1 MNVATVKPEKLNRRM
16 GLARPGCWHRVCFG
30 SHKVMELRH
39 LRYFVVVAEELH
51 FTRAADILD
60 MSQPPLSQRIMQLES
75 ELGVKLFERSRR
87 SVQLTAAGAR
97 FLECARGVLER
108 LDQGVEELR
117 QLTRAE
123 SGRMTIG
130 WEPLIELG
138 SEPTVIQSLRGQYPQ
153 MHVELK
159 TFAAADLLRALRD
172 RRVDAALSTAS
183 ETDPDL
189 TVQPL
194 ESLPL
199 VAVVPRGH
207 RLANRSAISPGDLAK
222 EQRVRLARH
231 VAPSLAKCLSDIWR
245 HEQIDATADVE
256 VDTPLSLLRLVGTGV
271 GCGVLAA
278 SPTAIEFPGCVCRP
292 LVGRVSKVE
301 VGLVVR
307 AGETSPAVGRLVSA
321 ASALRSEV
329 RARAA

>member
-1 MNVATVKPEKLNRRM
+1 MD
-16 GLARPGCWHRVCFG
+16 
-30 SHKVMELRH
+30 LRH

-60 MSQPPLSQRIMQLES
+60 MSQPPLSQRIMQLER
-75 ELGVKLFERSRR
+75 ELGVKLFERTRR
-87 SVQLTAAGAR
+87 SVELTAAGAR
-97 FLECARGVLER
+97 FLPCARGVLEQ
-108 LDQGVEELR
+108 LDRGVEALK
-117 QLTRAE
+117 QLARGE

-138 SEPTVIQSLRGQYPQ
+138 LEPTVIEALRGGHPQ
-153 MHVELK
+153 MHVEVK

-189 TVQPL
+189 TLQPL

-199 VAVVPRGH
+199 VALVPRGH
-207 RLANRSAISPGDLAK
+207 RLANRPAISPADLAK
-222 EQRVRLARH
+222 EQRVRLAPH
-231 VAPSLAKCLSDIWR
+231 VAPGLAKCVSDIWR
-245 HEQIDATADVE
+245 HEQIDATAEVE
-256 VDTPLSLLRLVGTGV
+256 VDTPLSLLRLVATGV
-271 GCGVLAA
+271 GCGLIAA
-278 SPTAIEFPGCVCRP
+278 SPTAIEFPGCACRP
-292 LVGRVSKVE
+292 LVGCVSKVE

-307 AGETSPAVGRLVSA
+307 AGETSPAVGRLVAA
-321 ASALRSEV
+321 ASAVRSEP

>member
-1 MNVATVKPEKLNRRM
+1 
-16 GLARPGCWHRVCFG
+16 
-30 SHKVMELRH
+30 MELRH
-39 LRYFVVVAEELH
+39 LRYFAVVADELH

-60 MSQPPLSQRIMQLES
+60 ISQPPLSQRIMQLEH

-87 SVQLTAAGAR
+87 SVELTAAGAR
-97 FLECARGVLER
+97 FLECTRDVLLR

-123 SGRMTIG
+123 SGRITIG

-138 SEPTVIQSLRGQYPQ
+138 SEPTLIQSLRGQHPQ
-153 MHVELK
+153 LHVEVK
-159 TFAAADLLRALRD
+159 TFAAAELLRALHD
-172 RRVDAALSTAS
+172 RRVDAALSAAL

-189 TVQPL
+189 TVEPL
-194 ESLPL
+194 DALPL
-199 VAVVPRGH
+199 IAVVPRGH
-207 RLANRSAISPGDLAK
+207 RLASRSAISPGDLAK
-222 EQRVRLARH
+222 ERRVQLARH
-231 VAPSLAKCLSDIWR
+231 VAPSLAKCVSDMWR
-245 HEQIDATADVE
+245 HERVDATAEVE

-271 GCGVLAA
+271 GCGLLAA

-292 LVGRVSKVE
+292 LVGHVSKVE

-307 AGETSPAVGRLVSA
+307 ADETSLTVRRLVSA
-321 ASALRSEV
+321 AAALRSEL